1 MVKRTVQNRGFTLIE
16 LLVTLTI
23 IATLLSL
30 AAPRYFGGVERAKEA
45 VLRENLVTLRD
56 TLDKYF
62 ADTGH
67 YPETLTELVSR
78 KYMRR
83 IPVDPITERAD
94 TWSFVAPPTS
104 TTGGIYDVHSGA
116 PGTARDGTPYAS
128 W

>member
-1 MVKRTVQNRGFTLIE
+1 MRTVRNNGFTLIE

-45 VLRENLVTLRD
+45 VLRENLATLRD

-67 YPETLTELVSR
+67 YPETLDELVSK
-78 KYMRR
+78 KYMRQ
-83 IPVDPITERAD
+83 IPVDPITERTD
-94 TWSFVAPPTS
+94 TWSFVPPPTPAM
-104 TTGGIYDVHSGA
+104 GGIYDVHSGA